1 MKKKD
6 QQFYLVDLKILP
18 EAIKKTIRVKEMLQD
33 GTCGSINEAVKK
45 VDISRSAYYKY
56 KDHVE
61 YKDHVAPAFETEK
74 DKIVVLFLVMSDD
87 FAVFNRVLRR
97 IVKDRNEIISLN
109 RGIPAEKLVAVTITI
124 KTEES
129 LSYLQYL
136 QETIKE
142 MKGIQSLIFEAR
154 GELT

>member
-56 KDHVE
+56 AEVH
-61 YKDHVAPAFETEK
+61 
-74 DKIVVLFLVMSDD
+74 
-87 FAVFNRVLRR
+87 
-97 IVKDRNEIISLN
+97 IIN
-109 RGIPAEKLVAVTITI
+109 I
-124 KTEES
+124 KTM
-129 LSYLQYL
+129 LPLHLKQKK
-136 QETIKE
+136 I
-142 MKGIQSLIFEAR
+142 R
-154 GELT
+154 

>member
-56 KDHVE
+56 EVH
-61 YKDHVAPAFETEK
+61 
-74 DKIVVLFLVMSDD
+74 
-87 FAVFNRVLRR
+87 
-97 IVKDRNEIISLN
+97 IIN
-109 RGIPAEKLVAVTITI
+109 I
-124 KTEES
+124 KTM
-129 LSYLQYL
+129 LPLHLKQKK
-136 QETIKE
+136 I
-142 MKGIQSLIFEAR
+142 R
-154 GELT
+154 

>member
-56 KDHVE
+56 KDHV
-61 YKDHVAPAFETEK
+61 APAFETEK

-109 RGIPAEKLVAVTITI
+109 RGIPAEKLVAITI

>member
-56 KDHVE
+56 KDHV

>member
-56 KDHVE
+56 KDHVA
-61 YKDHVAPAFETEK
+61 DHVAPAFETEK

>member
-1 MKKKD
+1 MKKFLIID
-6 QQFYLVDLKILP
+6 STILP
-18 EAIKKTIRVKEMLQD
+18 SVYEKVVEAKEMLRTGKAKGITD
-33 GTCGSINEAVKK
+33 AVKK
-45 VDISRSAYYKY
+45 LGISRSTFYK
-56 KDHVE
+56 

>member
-1 MKKKD
+1 MKKD
-6 QQFYLVDLKILP
+6 TSHNFYLVREDILP
-18 EAIKKTIRVKEMLQD
+18 EAIKKTIRVKEILKHHQSH
-33 GTCGSINEAVKK
+33 TINEAVKMM
-45 VDISRSAYYKY
+45 DLSRSAYYK
-56 KDHVE
+56 

-109 RGIPAEKLVAVTITI
+109 RGIPAEKLVAVTRTI

>member
-56 KDHVE
+56 KDHV
-61 YKDHVAPAFETEK
+61 ASAFETEK

-109 RGIPAEKLVAVTITI
+109 RGTITI

>member
-56 KDHVE
+56 KDP
-61 YKDHVAPAFETEK
+61 VAPAFETEK

>member
-56 KDHVE
+56 KDHVFNVSE
-61 YKDHVAPAFETEK
+61 GMIGNKATVSFLLNHEPGVLSSILRILAENKANVLTISQDIPINKIANLSITFDMSSMELEMDAFLTILK
-74 DKIVVLFLVMSDD
+74 RISGVV
-87 FAVFNRVLRR
+87 RV
-97 IVKDRNEIISLN
+97 E
-109 RGIPAEKLVAVTITI
+109 
-124 KTEES
+124 
-129 LSYLQYL
+129 
-136 QETIKE
+136 
-142 MKGIQSLIFEAR
+142 LIAME
-154 GELT
+154 

>member
-45 VDISRSAYYKY
+45 VDSAYYK
-56 KDHVE
+56 

>member
-33 GTCGSINEAVKK
+33 GTCGSINEAVNNEAVKK
-45 VDISRSAYYKY
+45 VDISRSAYYK
-56 KDHVE
+56 

>member
-56 KDHVE
+56 KDHV
-61 YKDHVAPAFETEK
+61 APPAFETEK

>member
-56 KDHVE
+56 K
-61 YKDHVAPAFETEK
+61 HVAPAFETEK

>member
-45 VDISRSAYYKY
+45 VDISRSAYYNK
-56 KDHVE
+56 

>member
-56 KDHVE
+56 KDHV
-61 YKDHVAPAFETEK
+61 APAFETEK
-74 DKIVVLFLVMSDD
+74 DKIVVLLVVLFLVMSDD

>member
-56 KDHVE
+56 KDHVFNVSE
-61 YKDHVAPAFETEK
+61 GMIGNKATVSFLLNHEPGVLSSILRILAENKANVLTISQDIPINKIANLSITFDMSSMELEMDAFLTILK
-74 DKIVVLFLVMSDD
+74 RISGVV
-87 FAVFNRVLRR
+87 R
-97 IVKDRNEIISLN
+97 
-109 RGIPAEKLVAVTITI
+109 AE
-124 KTEES
+124 
-129 LSYLQYL
+129 
-136 QETIKE
+136 
-142 MKGIQSLIFEAR
+142 LIAME
-154 GELT
+154 